1 MRKLLE
7 THEMIFAL
15 LKESK
20 RARQNEQFA
29 HPSLSSLGARKSE
42 ASPSRIGIKVRKL
55 KKMLGLRFAVNARFA
70 QRKQLD
76 WELRVK
82 R

>member
-7 THEMIFAL
+7 TNEMIFAL
-15 LKESK
+15 LKESERVRK
-20 RARQNEQFA
+20 NMQFA
-29 HPSLSSLGARKSE
+29 HPALSSLGTRKRE
-42 ASPSRIGIKVRKL
+42 ASASRIGIKVRKL